1 MVNRP
6 WHWQMTG
13 TAWKHPCAGFS
24 PRRSL
29 MTAHKSG
36 EIKGAAVGVGK
47 YEIGIY
53 SVFRVAESDAA
64 KLTGVQRKGRCQ

>member
-1 MVNRP
+1 
-6 WHWQMTG
+6 
-13 TAWKHPCAGFS
+13 
-24 PRRSL
+24 

-53 SVFRVAESDAA
+53 SIFRVAESDAA
-64 KLTGVQRKGRCQ
+64 KLTGVQRDGRCQ